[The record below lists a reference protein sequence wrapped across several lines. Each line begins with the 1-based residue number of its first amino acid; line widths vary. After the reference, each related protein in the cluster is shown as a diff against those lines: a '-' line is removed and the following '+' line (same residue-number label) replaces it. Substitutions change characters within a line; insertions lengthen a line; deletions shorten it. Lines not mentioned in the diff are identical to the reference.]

1 LLIKVESD
9 HSRLDKFLL
18 KHFEF
23 VPISLLQKLIRKYKI
38 KINNKKSKSNTPLVK
53 GDIIYIYYNLTSES
67 PNFDSLKIN
76 ENQKKILLN
85 NIIFQNDYFII
96 INKLAGYASQRGSK
110 VKTSIKDLYES
121 LLNIKLY
128 IVHRLDKDTSGLMVL
143 AKNRMVASDFSD
155 LFINKKIFKYYI
167 AITNK
172 HFEKNS
178 SSLINVNNEKK
189 TLKLRYRKIN
199 SLNSLPTYFI
209 QLLTGK
215 KHQIRLQFYLNNNP
229 IVGDKKFTD
238 KMNEKLHLI
247 STSLKFNYLGK
258 FYKFNIPLS
267 KINF

>member
-1 LLIKVESD
+1 
-9 HSRLDKFLL
+9 
-18 KHFEF
+18 
-23 VPISLLQKLIRKYKI
+23 
-38 KINNKKSKSNTPLVK
+38 
-53 GDIIYIYYNLTSES
+53 
-67 PNFDSLKIN
+67 
-76 ENQKKILLN
+76 
-85 NIIFQNDYFII
+85 
-96 INKLAGYASQRGSK
+96 
-110 VKTSIKDLYES
+110 
-121 LLNIKLY
+121 
-128 IVHRLDKDTSGLMVL
+128 MVL

-155 LFINKKIFKYYI
+155 LFINKKIFKYYV

-178 SSLINVNNEKK
+178 SSLININNEKK

-267 KINF
+267 KISFK